1 MSSPLPLLFLL
12 LLSSIPPSSALTTH
26 DPQTCTI
33 TGDSDLYGIGIRI
46 GFYLAYLSGVSAVCF
61 QNWAAVHDARKGVYT
76 VNAAILVAM
85 IRDTATQPA
94 NMAALEWYILLQIA
108 VFVPTSLS
116 FVISDEKPLT
126 LALCCMVDATY
137 AVLQPWVY
145 FTRLGQGWD
154 ADAGGG
160 CPSPKVYIFTEIDFH
175 SPAFTVFL
183 KVMSVVSCVGGLF
196 LFLWAFALLI
206 FCCMPAVRRRHPDW
220 TATMMESMAEKKE
233 GNYILSGRNAW
244 TTGGLLFFGLT
255 LIGLTEKTLAVNDI
269 SIPGTTVASTGQLIP
284 LLVGILTTVSTG
296 YTIATQPLPWTREHR
311 ARFQSAGRIGGELE
325 GDGGEQ
331 VGGEQREDALESV
344 GFGGD
349 TRPSAKKD

>member
-1 MSSPLPLLFLL
+1 MHFLLSPLLL
-12 LLSSIPPSSALTTH
+12 LLSSSSLSSALTTH

-33 TGDSDLYGIGIRI
+33 TGDPDLYGIGIRI
-46 GFYLAYLSGVSAVCF
+46 GFYLAYLSGLCAVCF
-61 QNWAAVHDARKGVYT
+61 QNWAAVRDARKGVYT

-94 NMAALEWYILLQIA
+94 NMAAFEWYILLQIA

-116 FVISDEKPLT
+116 FVIRDEKPLT

-154 ADAGGG
+154 VDAGGG
-160 CPSPKVYIFTEIDFH
+160 CPSPKVYIFAQIDFY
-175 SPAFTVFL
+175 SPPFTVFL
-183 KVMSVVSCVGGLF
+183 KVMSVVSCVGGVF
-196 LFLWAFALLI
+196 LFLCAFALLL
-206 FCCMPAVRRRHPDW
+206 FCCVPAVRRRHPDW
-220 TATMMESMAEKKE
+220 TGIMMETMAEKKE
-233 GNYILSGRNAW
+233 GNFILSKRNAW

-311 ARFQSAGRIGGELE
+311 MRYHSGGRVGGELE
-325 GDGGEQ
+325 GDGGE
-331 VGGEQREDALESV
+331 VAGGEQQEDALGSV
-344 GFGGD
+344 GLGGD
-349 TRPSAKKD
+349 KGPAKED